1 MARRSVGLLN
11 PITDHKRG
19 ALTDQLVETL
29 REMILDGVFE
39 PGQKL
44 PGSRLMARDA
54 RVSRATVLAAIDA
67 LSSEGLLEARN
78 RSGTYVAWRD
88 ATPSPAK
95 TDHAAGQ
102 EADYLPFES
111 CTPPLDLFPLH
122 TWRRLQSR
130 RWWSMP
136 RWALHQ
142 SEGPGI
148 AELREAIATNL
159 RVSRGIKCD
168 ADEVIVTT
176 GAEMVILLTAT
187 AAGAHG
193 ARAWIEDPT
202 YARQSAA
209 LRAAGVTP
217 VPVPL
222 DGAGLDIQ
230 HARRIAPN
238 ARLALVTPSS
248 QFPTT
253 VTMTTE
259 RREQL
264 LDWAVEHDGLVIE
277 DDYDCEYL
285 PNNAPKALAAMPRGR
300 EHVVYLNTFGRTLFP
315 SLRIGYLVAPPS
327 LIGRLREARKLVG
340 GDTTTP
346 NQLVLCDFLT
356 GGHFAR
362 HMRHCR
368 EAFIARRK
376 TLLEALT
383 TEVGQPLDWV
393 NPVATS
399 HLCLRLPE
407 GTDDVAVAAA
417 AYQAGVLVKPASA
430 WYAGKSASPGLVL
443 GFAPHTPQ
451 VIADAVAR
459 FAPILRAAL
468 NSAP

>member
-11 PITDHKRG
+11 QISDHKHR
-19 ALTDQLVETL
+19 ALADQLVETL

-39 PGQKL
+39 PGEKL

-54 RVSRATVLAAIDA
+54 RVSRTTVLAAIDA
-67 LSSEGLLEARN
+67 LTSEGLLESRN

-88 ATPSPAK
+88 RSPLPEK
-95 TDHAAGQ
+95 TDHVAAQ
-102 EADYLPFES
+102 EMEYLAFDS
-111 CTPPLDLFPLH
+111 CAPPVDLFPLH

-142 SEGPGI
+142 SDGPGI
-148 AELREAIATNL
+148 ADLREAIATNL

-168 ADEVIVTT
+168 ADEILVTT

-193 ARAWIEDPT
+193 ALAWIEDPT
-202 YARQSAA
+202 YPRQSAA

-217 VPVPL
+217 VPVPV
-222 DGAGLDIQ
+222 DGAGLDVR
-230 HARRIAPN
+230 HARRVAPD
-238 ARLALVTPSS
+238 ARLAVVTPSS

-253 VTMTTE
+253 VTMTKE
-259 RREQL
+259 RRQEL
-264 LDWAVEHDGLVIE
+264 LDWAVEHNSLIIE

-285 PNNAPKALAAMPRGR
+285 SNNAPKALAAMPSGR

-315 SLRIGYLVAPPS
+315 SLRIGYMVAPPS
-327 LIGRLREARKLVG
+327 LIGRLREARKHVG

-346 NQLVLCDFLT
+346 NQLVLNDFLT

-362 HMRHCR
+362 HMRLCR
-368 EAFIARRK
+368 EAFVTRRK
-376 TLLEALT
+376 TLLEALAR
-383 TEVGQPLDWV
+383 EVEHPLDFV
-393 NPVATS
+393 NPTATS
-399 HLCLRLPE
+399 HLCMRLPE
-407 GTDDVAVAAA
+407 DVSDLELADA
-417 AYQAGVLVKPASA
+417 AYNAGVIVKPTSA
-430 WYAGKSASPGLVL
+430 YHSGKQPSSGLIL

-451 VIADAVAR
+451 ALADAVAR

-468 NSAP
+468 RNGK